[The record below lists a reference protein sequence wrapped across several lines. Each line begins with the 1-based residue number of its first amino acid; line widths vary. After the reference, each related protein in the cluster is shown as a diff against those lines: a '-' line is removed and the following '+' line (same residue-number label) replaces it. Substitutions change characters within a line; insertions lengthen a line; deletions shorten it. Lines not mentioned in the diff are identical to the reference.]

1 MDCCLG
7 ERLGNDGRL
16 LKFNAETKVDDW
28 MQEACIQAREK
39 IYEVS
44 SVSNGCTLVMKRLT
58 VSTLVASQK
67 IPVHNIR
74 VASLFYFALEKNH
87 VIVVI
92 FLIAQILLELGSIT
106 KILQY
111 GFVKPA
117 VRTLITGI
125 DVVRMLDISR
135 ISPQRPYGQKMMGNV
150 VVKA

>member
-1 MDCCLG
+1 
-7 ERLGNDGRL
+7 
-16 LKFNAETKVDDW
+16 
-28 MQEACIQAREK
+28 
-39 IYEVS
+39 
-44 SVSNGCTLVMKRLT
+44 MKRLT

-67 IPVHNIR
+67 IPVHNIW